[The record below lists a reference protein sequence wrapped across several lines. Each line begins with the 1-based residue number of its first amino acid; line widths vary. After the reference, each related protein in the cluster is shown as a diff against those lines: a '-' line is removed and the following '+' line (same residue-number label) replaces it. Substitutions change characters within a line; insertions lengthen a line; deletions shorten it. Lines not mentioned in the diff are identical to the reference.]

1 MKDFGKRVR
10 CAIDRTLEA
19 ARTPSPTGRSI
30 RRGRAFI
37 AMSLLALAL
46 VAAAGA
52 ETAVPPVVVIA
63 HRGEHLHHPEN
74 TLSAFRAA
82 IEIGADYVELDV
94 RTTSDGRLVL
104 MHDSTVDARTD
115 GHGEVSKLTFAQIR
129 ALDAG
134 GRMGTEFAGTRVPT
148 FEEALDLAR
157 GKIGVYVDCKNLS
170 PGDLVAALRKAGMEK
185 QAVIYGGAAF
195 LGQVRALEPALRVMP
210 EADKPEVLGR
220 LIETL
225 QLKIAAFGARD
236 FDDAT
241 VAVARN
247 AKIDIY
253 VDRLGN
259 EDTPAF
265 WQDAIE
271 RGATGIQTDHPA
283 ELLAFLRSK
292 SKH

>member
-1 MKDFGKRVR
+1 MKTRS
-10 CAIDRTLEA
+10 A
-19 ARTPSPTGRSI
+19 SPTGRSI
-30 RRGRAFI
+30 KRRRAFI
-37 AMSLLALAL
+37 ALLLLALAL

-52 ETAVPPVVVIA
+52 ETAVPRVVVIA

-74 TLSAFRAA
+74 TLSAFQAA
-82 IEIGADYVELDV
+82 IDIGADYIELDV

-104 MHDSTVDARTD
+104 MHDSTVDGKTD

-134 GRMGTEFAGTRVPT
+134 VRMSKEFAGTRVPT
-148 FEEALDLAR
+148 FEEALEMMR
-157 GKIGVYVDCKNLS
+157 GKIGVYVDCKSLS
-170 PGDLVAALRKAGMEK
+170 PGDLVSALRKAGMEEHS
-185 QAVIYGGAAF
+185 VIYGGAAL
-195 LGQVRALEPALRVMP
+195 LGQVPALAPSLRGMP
-210 EADKPEVLGR
+210 EAANAER
-220 LIETL
+220 LRRLTETL
-225 QLKIAAFGARD
+225 HLKIAAFGALD

-241 VAVARN
+241 VSVARN

-271 RGATGIQTDHPA
+271 RGATGIQTDHPT
-283 ELLAFLRSK
+283 ELRAFLRSK

>member
-1 MKDFGKRVR
+1 MKTRS
-10 CAIDRTLEA
+10 A
-19 ARTPSPTGRSI
+19 SPTGRSI
-30 RRGRAFI
+30 KGRHAFI
-37 AMSLLALAL
+37 ALLLLALAL

-52 ETAVPPVVVIA
+52 ETAVPRVVVIA

-74 TLSAFRAA
+74 TLSAFQAA
-82 IEIGADYVELDV
+82 IDIGADYIELDV

-104 MHDSTVDARTD
+104 MHDSTVDGKTD

-134 GRMGTEFAGTRVPT
+134 VRLGKEFAGTRVPT
-148 FEEALDLAR
+148 FEEALDLMH
-157 GKIGVYVDCKNLS
+157 GKIGVYVDCKSLS
-170 PGDLVAALRKAGMEK
+170 PGDLVAALKKADMDK

-210 EADKPEVLGR
+210 EAGNAEVLHR
-220 LIETL
+220 LIDTL

-241 VAVARN
+241 VGEARK

-265 WQDAIE
+265 WQDAVE

-292 SKH
+292 SMH